1 MESSTDDDPVLASIS
16 NRPWCRRGLV
26 GEYLSDSSDPPLDV
40 TELGSDEAD
49 DELSSS
55 FSGLIAVKE
64 NPCSSSISFALRFNP
79 LLYSV

>member
-40 TELGSDEAD
+40 TELGSD

>member
-1 MESSTDDDPVLASIS
+1 MEPSTDDDPVLASIS

-40 TELGSDEAD
+40 TELGSD

-64 NPCSSSISFALRFNP
+64 NPCSSSISFALHFNP